1 MALMNRRLAPGID
14 VVCLI
19 TALEHQFIRSSLVR
33 EVARLGG
40 EIEGARPA
48 ERCRQGAAAAGGL
61 PVSPLLEESKER
73 SAMDMIYLIDK
84 LESLAANAKRMPIT
98 GKAMI
103 DSERLIEVVDQMR
116 LSVPQSVQEATEVLE
131 QRDSIINQSATDARR
146 LRATAERESRMLV
159 EESELVASAKRRADS
174 IIQEAEEQA
183 RQLIAKAE
191 SNAVAR
197 RNGADEYAHEILL
210 QLEQKLASTLET
222 VRHGIGAVSAGEQP
236 PLRERCL
243 AVARSIRW

>member
-1 MALMNRRLAPGID
+1 
-14 VVCLI
+14 
-19 TALEHQFIRSSLVR
+19 
-33 EVARLGG
+33 
-40 EIEGARPA
+40 
-48 ERCRQGAAAAGGL
+48 
-61 PVSPLLEESKER
+61 
-73 SAMDMIYLIDK
+73 MDMIYLIDR

-183 RQLIAKAE
+183 SQLIAKAE
-191 SNAVAR
+191 ANAVAR

-236 PLRERCL
+236 
-243 AVARSIRW
+243 RSASAA